1 MNYIQLLHQLIKLL
15 YRQHKTKAQ
24 PAVGMQS
31 FGHDYGGRDGASAP
45 GQSDRRSRN
54 LNFPKWSSANVK
66 CHEISC
72 HRDSGGYQVAAVIL
86 RAKFS
91 G

>member
-1 MNYIQLLHQLIKLL
+1 MNEELMVIPLRH
-15 YRQHKTKAQ
+15 HKTKAQ

-31 FGHDYGGRDGASAP
+31 FGHYYGDRDGASAP

-54 LNFPKWSSANVK
+54 LNFSKWSGNVK
-66 CHEISC
+66 FHGISC

-86 RAKFS
+86 RAEFS